1 MRVALVDYGAGNLR
15 SASRALQA
23 AGATPHLATGPEGLR
38 GAEAIVVPGVGAF
51 APAMARLTA
60 ADLVAPLR
68 EAASA
73 GIPLVGIC
81 LGMQLLFEESDEGG
95 RDEGVRAEGLGVIAG
110 RVRRLAPGVKVPHM
124 GWNTLEIRRSDP
136 LFYGLPKPAHVYF
149 VHSYVV
155 APADANVVVAE
166 TVYGERFPA
175 VVRHGRVWGT
185 QFHPEKS
192 SLVGARFLRNLL
204 ALVASERRPS

>member
-15 SASRALQA
+15 SAFRALQA
-23 AGATPHLATGPEGLR
+23 AGATPWLAAGPEDLR

-51 APAMARLTA
+51 MPAMARLTA
-60 ADLVAPLR
+60 AGLVSPLR

-81 LGMQLLFEESDEGG
+81 LGMQLLFEESDEG
-95 RDEGVRAEGLGVIAG
+95 VRTEGLGVIAG

-136 LFYGLPKPAHVYF
+136 LFHGLPQPAHVYF

-175 VVRHGRVWGT
+175 VVRHGRVWGM

-204 ALVASERRPS
+204 ALVAAERRPA